1 MSLRGA
7 GFLAYVSEQAPQ
19 TQWVYEIATP
29 RQVGARNDTWEM
41 VRNDDSPLVV
51 ARHGSAEAISWW
63 GRGLPRS
70 RLPSLGGQV
79 ARNDKKRGKE

>member
-7 GFLAYVSEQAPQ
+7 GFLAYVSERAPQ

-29 RQVGARNDTWEM
+29 RQVGA
-41 VRNDDSPLVV
+41 RNDDSPLVV

-70 RLPSLGGQV
+70 RLPSLGGQ
-79 ARNDKKRGKE
+79 ATLNDKKRGKE